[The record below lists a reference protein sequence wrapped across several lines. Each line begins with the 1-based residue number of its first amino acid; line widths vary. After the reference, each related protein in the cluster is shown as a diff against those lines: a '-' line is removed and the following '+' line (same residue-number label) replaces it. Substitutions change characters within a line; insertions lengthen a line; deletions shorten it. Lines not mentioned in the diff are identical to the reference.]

1 MEIKLYHPPK
11 GPPSVEMMQYV
22 ILWSDPA
29 HFSRAPCIK
38 LIKFG
43 QDLIKLDGND
53 QHFFKLVSN
62 YLNGSNNQV
71 FFEL

>member
-1 MEIKLYHPPK
+1 MEINYTTHSKGVPGWVLPK
-11 GPPSVEMMQYV
+11 VEMMQCA

-29 HFSRAPCIK
+29 HFSRGPCIK

-53 QHFFKLVSN
+53 
-62 YLNGSNNQV
+62 
-71 FFEL
+71 